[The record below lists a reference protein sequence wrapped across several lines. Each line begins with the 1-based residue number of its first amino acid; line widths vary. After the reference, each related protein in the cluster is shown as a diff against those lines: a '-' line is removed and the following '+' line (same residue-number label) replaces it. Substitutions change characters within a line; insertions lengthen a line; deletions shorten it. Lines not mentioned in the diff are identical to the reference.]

1 MSAAAR
7 FHLKRTSGWFAA
19 GHEVE
24 SALRLLSDAA
34 FKLYVWLCLH
44 ADRSRGSMIATP
56 AALARV
62 LQKTE
67 GEVTA
72 NLQELSRN
80 GVCVLRQDTIIEITD
95 RFWPYQRAADPGASD
110 DRADYIGQVKRCFLE
125 RSCVRSVFTAA
136 DEKLAAQLYRD
147 GVLIIEV
154 ERAILLGSLRKYIAL
169 FNNGR
174 GTPITSLHY
183 FTALFAEVRQEI
195 SAGYWH
201 YVAQKIRT
209 LEHQLHQ
216 SPIPM
221 VEVKT
226 ETK

>member
-7 FHLKRTSGWFAA
+7 FQLKRASGWFAA

-72 NLQELSRN
+72 NLQELAQK
-80 GVCVLRQDTIIEITD
+80 GVCIVRHNAIIEITD
-95 RFWPYQRAADPGASD
+95 RFWPYQRIADPDASD
-110 DRADYIGQVKRCFLE
+110 DRADYISQVKSCFLE
-125 RSCVRSVFTAA
+125 RCCVRSMFTAA

-147 GVLIIEV
+147 GVSIIEV
-154 ERAILLGSLRKYIAL
+154 ERAILLGSLRKYVAL

-195 SAGYWH
+195 SAAYWH
-201 YVAQKIRT
+201 YVAQKIRA

-216 SPIPM
+216 SPNRWW
-221 VEVKT
+221 E
-226 ETK
+226 